1 MLTDALTQGAKALE
15 AFAAAMASLSNQPAA
30 QVDIGSAEQ
39 GALGDRLEAEAI
51 KRGQKPEVIAAL
63 RKALGL

>member
-1 MLTDALTQGAKALE
+1 MLVNALTQGEQALN
-15 AFAAAMASLSNQPAA
+15 AFAEAMARLSNQPAA
-30 QVDIGSAEQ
+30 ELTVGDS